1 MSNAERGNS
10 FLGDSTGA
18 SAVSSSPH
26 MLGFVFLPAGARV
39 ACGVLLA
46 ELFEDWLS
54 AVGSLKEA

>member
-1 MSNAERGNS
+1 
-10 FLGDSTGA
+10 
-18 SAVSSSPH
+18 